1 MARRMAKWGKVVW
14 WPDRVDIG
22 YKAMLIRADAS
33 PRDEIWR
40 FIKTLVS
47 IFLTKYKAW
56 AYDEQDMLELESM
69 CYTAAYCRLLRIVRT
84 GQYRKDLSFYLNVR
98 SAVLGTCFNTYKV
111 WLRDMQERA
120 NLIDGTAP
128 LVDEDHNHATLFDLK
143 ASESVPKLRTDA
155 EHKAKRIDWREA
167 KTPGGMLRSLH
178 EQSEDDYTRYCED
191 CAELGVEP
199 VDRVVFIAKSY
210 TEQEQGMIAEY
221 EPYQEYQRQKRWLDK
236 ARANPEYKFN
246 RRQYNKAYYEQNK
259 DKINARRRK
268 KTAT

>member
-1 MARRMAKWGKVVW
+1 MAKWGKVVW

-22 YKAMLIRADAS
+22 YKTMLIRADAS

-56 AYDEQDMLELESM
+56 SYDRDDMEELEQM
-69 CYTAAYCRLLRIVRT
+69 CYTSAYCRLLRIVRT
-84 GQYRKDLSFYLNVR
+84 GQYRKDLSFYLNCR

-128 LVDEDHNHATLFDLK
+128 LVDEDHNHATYFDLK
-143 ASESVPKLRTDA
+143 AADKVPKLRTDA
-155 EHKAKRIDWREA
+155 EYKVKLTDWRKA
-167 KTPGGMLRSLH
+167 IRKTDQQRILKETMT
-178 EQSEDDYTRYCED
+178 DDYSRYCED
-191 CAELGVEP
+191 CEELGVEP
-199 VDRVVFIAKSY
+199 VDKIAFVCNSY
-210 TEQEQGMIAEY
+210 TGEEHELLKYEPPRSTVYQRKHNVKRRRSNMSQEQLE
-221 EPYQEYQRQKRWLDK
+221 K
-236 ARANPEYKFN
+236 AREYDRKYMSK
-246 RRQYNKAYYEQNK
+246 RRQ
-259 DKINARRRK
+259 K

>member
-1 MARRMAKWGKVVW
+1 MVKWGKIVW

-56 AYDEQDMLELESM
+56 AYERDDMEELEEM

-84 GQYRKDLSFYLNVR
+84 GQYRRDLSFYLNCR

-128 LVDEDHNHATLFDLK
+128 LTDEDHNNATYFDLK
-143 ASESVPKLRTDA
+143 AADKVPKLRTDA
-155 EHKAKRIDWREA
+155 EYKVKLTDWHKAIRKTDKQRILKE
-167 KTPGGMLRSLH
+167 TMS
-178 EQSEDDYTRYCED
+178 DDYSRYCED
-191 CAELGVEP
+191 CEELGVEP
-199 VDRVVFIAKSY
+199 VDKIAFVCNSY
-210 TEQEQGMIAEY
+210 TGEEHELLKY
-221 EPYQEYQRQKRWLDK
+221 EPAKRTMYNRKYMQQLRSDPVRLERKRAYERAYHAKRK
-236 ARANPEYKFN
+236 AEMEAK
-246 RRQYNKAYYEQNK
+246 K
-259 DKINARRRK
+259 K

>member
-56 AYDEQDMLELESM
+56 AYARDDMEELEQM
-69 CYTAAYCRLLRIVRT
+69 CYTSAYCRLLRIVRT
-84 GQYRKDLSFYLNVR
+84 GQYRRDLSFYLNVR

-111 WLRDMQERA
+111 WLRDLQDRA

-128 LVDEDHNHATLFDLK
+128 LVDEDHNNATYFDLK
-143 ASESVPKLRTDA
+143 AADKVPKLRT
-155 EHKAKRIDWREA
+155 ESEYRTKITDWRDAIRKCAQQRILNE
-167 KTPGGMLRSLH
+167 SIV
-178 EQSEDDYTRYCED
+178 DDYSRYCED
-191 CAELGVEP
+191 CEELGVEP
-199 VDRVVFIAKSY
+199 VDKIAFICNSY
-210 TEQEQGMIAEY
+210 TGEEHELLKY
-221 EPYQEYQRQKRWLDK
+221 EPPKRTMYNRKYMKQLRSDPVRLERKRAYERAYHAKRK
-236 ARANPEYKFN
+236 AEMA
-246 RRQYNKAYYEQNK
+246 A
-259 DKINARRRK
+259 K
-268 KTAT
+268 KTVK